1 MARIDVTKTKRDID
15 FDVYEKQ
22 DPNVGVNW
30 AQEAENI
37 TKAFT
42 DVAKDRQKRKD
53 DIDADTKSNLDKL
66 NEIDSYDNQ
75 TLMNMTIDGTNNA
88 ANVIYEAERRM
99 KNGDLRPQDFQKIKQ
114 NISSGFTQFQKN
126 AKQWESDFA
135 AFQERMGNDTSSSLE
150 QYLGERA
157 EAFGNLKNLQLVTN
171 PETGNLA
178 FGRIDE
184 SGNLLTGPDDL
195 ISINR
200 MTAMLKQ
207 KIDKVDVG
215 GAVDKAVTGLG
226 DYITAGNATTMGKD
240 GTGPRAV
247 LTVDDFMQT
256 PEADTYLNEKAAAI
270 CSNDFQTGSILSD
283 SGAQNSLGET
293 YRGGDQAQFDQWNK
307 DNPGK
312 EDQNP
317 IIVMGY
323 KKNGVIVEPAITEGQ
338 QTAAEAY
345 IKRQLEAKLGR
356 EEKLTT
362 KQVVQ
367 KSGTQIG
374 LDDRNDQI
382 FGYLEDVDLL
392 VTGNKEQRDAA
403 GQSLIENFNKENPN
417 SPTLQS
423 AKWTGE
429 NTLTIKVDGKQ
440 DVIVDTEGKSADEVR
455 REVFTKI
462 TPKGV
467 GTYQSAVSKYKGN
480 LGENIGTGLGGGTAG
495 QDRITYNRV
504 PLKVIDKD
512 SGKEE
517 EVNAVDWM
525 TARKQD
531 LGTTLAFYNDRPE
544 QVENKFNELLGMNG
558 FLPPQLQENSS
569 IKVVEAADGTYKMV
583 VNIGETTE
591 EISDIYS
598 DNESVT
604 KLVGMVQSFIEKE
617 VSRFNSGVG
626 GSGGADNKKKSTPL
640 STPDG
645 T

>member
-30 AQEAENI
+30 AQEAQNI

-42 DVAKDRQKRKD
+42 DVATQRQKRKD
-53 DIDADTKSNLDKL
+53 EIDADTKANLDKL
-66 NEIDSYDNQ
+66 NELDSYDNQ

-88 ANVIYEAERRM
+88 ANVIYEAEQRM
-99 KNGDLRPQDFQKIKQ
+99 KRGELRPQDFQKIKQ

-135 AFQERMGNDTSSSLE
+135 EFQKRMGEDASSSLE

-184 SGNLLTGPDDL
+184 NGNLLTGPDDL

-215 GAVDKAVTGLG
+215 GAVDNAVTGLG

-256 PEADTYLNEKAAAI
+256 PEADIYLNDKAAAI
-270 CSNDFQTGSILSD
+270 CSNDFQTGSILAD
-283 SGAQNSLGET
+283 SGAQNSLGEK
-293 YRGGDQAQFDQWNK
+293 YRAGDQAQFDQWNA

-338 QTAAEAY
+338 QAAAEAY

-367 KSGTQIG
+367 PSGTQIG
-374 LDDRNDQI
+374 LNEKNEQI

-403 GQSLIENFNKENPN
+403 GQSLVENFNKENPN

-423 AKWTGE
+423 AEWTGE

-440 DVIVDTEGKSADEVR
+440 DVVIDTTDKTADEVR

-467 GTYQSAVSKYKGN
+467 GTYQSAVSKYKGD
-480 LGENIGTGLGGGTAG
+480 LGKNIGSGLGGGRAG

-504 PLKVIDKD
+504 PLKVVDEA
-512 SGKEE
+512 GKET

-525 TARKQD
+525 TANAQD
-531 LGTTLAFYNDRPE
+531 LGSTLAYYNDRPE

-569 IKVVEAADGTYKMV
+569 IKVVESGDGKYKMV
-583 VNIGETTE
+583 VNIGETNE
-591 EISDIYS
+591 EIKDIYG

-626 GSGGADNKKKSTPL
+626 GSGGADNQKKSTPL